1 MIVTTR
7 VLPKAQSLS
16 LNPLQ
21 NACQRP
27 VFVCKRTVESGVQ
40 MLHANEKSVLLDT
53 EEMQLCLQNHGA
65 NNFSVE
71 CDIKE
76 NGKLTRAWRACI
88 SPEVVHMTHRTS
100 AEPGYNASNLIF
112 FVQKQLI
119 PMYATCRRVSAN
131 MQGAVGRVLAEHLE
145 QRGVAGYKRID
156 NTFTENNA
164 VLVNKLT
171 DMLNLSSIG
180 DKREGYSF
188 QYCNRLIWLAA
199 CFCATVPESKAFS
212 LFNVSQ
218 LQMSAMSGYMAER
231 VYEQLPEK
239 QHITTLLRG
248 ADATDRIARFN
259 LAVRFFAQDSEVARE
274 LMPRVTS
281 ATPQAGSPVLIV
293 TGIHNNK
300 AAAIYLSCL
309 TQRPAAHQ
317 KAVNAFFRSPV
328 E

>member
-7 VLPKAQSLS
+7 VLPKTTSLS
-16 LNPLQ
+16 LKLPNTL
-21 NACQRP
+21 QRP
-27 VFVCKRTVESGVQ
+27 VDVCKCKVESGVQ
-40 MLHANEKSVLLDT
+40 MLHADEKSVLLDT
-53 EEMQLCLQNHGA
+53 EEMLLCLQNHGD

-76 NGKLTRAWRACI
+76 RGKLRRAWRACV
-88 SPEVVHMTHRTS
+88 SPEAVRMTHRTS
-100 AEPGYNASNLIF
+100 ADGYNASKLMF
-112 FVQKQLI
+112 FVQKQMI

-145 QRGVAGYKRID
+145 QRGAADYKRID

-164 VLVNKLT
+164 VLINKLT
-171 DMLNLSSIG
+171 DMLNRSRVGDDHSS
-180 DKREGYSF
+180 YSF

-199 CFCATVPESKAFS
+199 CFCAAVPESKAFS

-218 LQMSAMSGYMAER
+218 LQMSAMSGHMAER

-248 ADATDRIARFN
+248 PDATDRIARFN
-259 LAVRFFAQDSEVARE
+259 LAVRFFPQDSEVARE
-274 LMPRVTS
+274 LMPRVASTTS
-281 ATPQAGSPVLIV
+281 QGVSPVLVV

-317 KAVNAFFRSPV
+317 KAVNAFFRGPAK
-328 E
+328 